1 MKPSRL
7 KALDL
12 GHVGEV
18 VSVTGERRTVLRITD
33 RSVWYLTKSGR
44 PKQCSAQNWI
54 LWKTGKPKGG
64 AE

>member
-1 MKPSRL
+1 MKARDRIAS
-7 KALDL
+7 DL

-33 RSVWYLTKSGR
+33 RSVWYLTKHGR

-54 LWKTGKPKGG
+54 LWTTGKPKGG